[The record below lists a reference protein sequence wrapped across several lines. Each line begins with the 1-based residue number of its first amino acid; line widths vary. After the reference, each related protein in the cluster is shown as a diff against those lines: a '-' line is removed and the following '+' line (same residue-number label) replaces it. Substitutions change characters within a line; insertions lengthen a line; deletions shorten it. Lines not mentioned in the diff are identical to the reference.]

1 MTDIAHLFPDHE
13 TAEIAFGLFDK
24 DGNHDV
30 TRDEVEMACLEIHR
44 ERLSLANSMR
54 DIDSAVGRLDNI
66 LMSLYFIIAA
76 LVIAVTL
83 VREVLKA
90 RCDCWNNPV
99 FRKRS

>member
-1 MTDIAHLFPDHE
+1 MITDIAQYFPNHE
-13 TAEIAFGLFDK
+13 TTEIAFGMFDK
-24 DGNHDV
+24 DGNLDA
-30 TRDEVEMACLEIHR
+30 TRDEIEMACLEIHR

-83 VREVLKA
+83 VRKRLFTQGL
-90 RCDCWNNPV
+90 DC
-99 FRKRS
+99 